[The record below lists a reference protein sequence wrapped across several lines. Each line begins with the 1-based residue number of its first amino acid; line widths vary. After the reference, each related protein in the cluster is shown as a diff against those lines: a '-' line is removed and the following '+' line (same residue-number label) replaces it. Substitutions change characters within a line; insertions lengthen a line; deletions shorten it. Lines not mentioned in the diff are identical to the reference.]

1 MFLSTFLKQ
10 TAYEQNVKIERGI
23 AESARVE
30 RHWKKETKEKYTTWV
45 QQMEKIW
52 EAMKRRQKEI
62 EDENK

>member
-1 MFLSTFLKQ
+1 M
-10 TAYEQNVKIERGI
+10 AYVQNVKIERGI

-30 RHWKKETKEKYTTWV
+30 RQWKKEMKEKYTPWV

-52 EAMKRRQKEI
+52 EDMKRRQKEI

>member
-1 MFLSTFLKQ
+1 M
-10 TAYEQNVKIERGI
+10 AYVQNVKIERGI

-30 RHWKKETKEKYTTWV
+30 RQWKKETKEKYTPWV

-52 EAMKRRQKEI
+52 EDMKRRQKEI